1 MAIRVIIEFQAKPG
15 TRAELA
21 GRLESIMERL
31 GPNIPGFRG
40 SVLHEALDSPDVLVE
55 IADWDSADAQAAAVE
70 QAVDSGVYAPV
81 FELVAAPPRAVRV
94 RQLDD
99 RV

>member
-21 GRLESIMERL
+21 GRLESIREAL

-40 SVLHEALDSPDVLVE
+40 STLHEALDSPDVLVE
-55 IADWDSADAQAAAVE
+55 IADWESAEARQAHLEEAAA
-70 QAVDSGVYAPV
+70 SGAYAPLT
-81 FELVAAPPRAVRV
+81 ELLAAPFRATVIRP
-94 RQLDD
+94 LP
-99 RV
+99 

>member
-21 GRLESIMERL
+21 GRLESIREAL

-40 SVLHEALDSPDVLVE
+40 STLHEALDSPDVLVE
-55 IADWDSADAQAAAVE
+55 IADWESADAQAAAVE

-81 FELVAAPPRAVRV
+81 FELVAAPPRAVRIGQPDE
-94 RQLDD
+94 RA
-99 RV
+99 